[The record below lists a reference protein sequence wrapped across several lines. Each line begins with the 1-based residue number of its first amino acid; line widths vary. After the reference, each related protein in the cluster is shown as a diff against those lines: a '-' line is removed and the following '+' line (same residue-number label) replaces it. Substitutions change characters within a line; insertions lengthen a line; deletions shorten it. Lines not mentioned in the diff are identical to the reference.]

1 MLKVIVISIFLLS
14 ISCLGSPTEP
24 PTKKDVELS
33 QLWNFEHG
41 TVGAAP
47 PIIYDD
53 KVIMSGGLF
62 VYALDEET
70 GDEIWKQ
77 QFEDDNILKGQVF
90 LINGNQVVVAHID
103 KIRAWNVMTGNS
115 EWEFDYDTNEVKPR
129 LIGSHISF
137 EDKYGFTSEQSK
149 FFTLNKC
156 GQLISIKELDKK
168 FDVQGLLYY
177 ENKVYVAQKQSV
189 TGALTLG
196 RITALNGE
204 TYDSLWSYNTEKG
217 GFINV
222 APIVEN
228 GVVYAGTIGN
238 SPTDIAVALNA
249 ETGEVIWENET
260 DYFFTRSTNLGPKYF
275 YVNTGGSLAALNKE
289 NGKLEWRVEWMG
301 TDFNKPVYLEGYVYH
316 VRDSEMLIINDTT
329 GEVVH
334 REPVPDGTFFWHI
347 AASSDK
353 IFAQTSRQLIAY
365 QPWHLRN

>member
-168 FDVQGLLYY
+168 FDVQGLPLI
-177 ENKVYVAQKQSV
+177 KKTCPLSM
-189 TGALTLG
+189 L
-196 RITALNGE
+196 
-204 TYDSLWSYNTEKG
+204 SSYNTEKG

-316 VRDSEMLIINDTT
+316 VRNSELVIVQDST
-329 GEVVH
+329 GKVVH
-334 REPVPDGTFFWHI
+334 REPVPDGTFFWHV